1 MVLSNFFR
9 IWINSYFL
17 LYFPSNIQASATV
30 QEGSD
35 LESTIAEL
43 NGVTESLLATLEGAV
58 ARNLLLAQENAT
70 LADDNAR
77 LAAETVGVI
86 NAQLMLA
93 YEELTSGRFCPL
105 GFCLFVLIV
114 F

>member
-1 MVLSNFFR
+1 M
-9 IWINSYFL
+9 
-17 LYFPSNIQASATV
+17 

-70 LADDNAR
+70 LADENAR
-77 LAAETVGVI
+77 LASETIDVI

-93 YEELTSGRFCPL
+93 YEELTSGRSCSEDYVFKL
-105 GFCLFVLIV
+105 SVLPSACTPDLVSVI
-114 F
+114 